1 MAIWKRLTDSS
12 GNSLDINLDQVAFL
26 RRTGSVT
33 TIHFVG
39 GETDQES
46 SMTVAVKETPDEILK
61 GGCGKSFVATF
72 WFCRRQFYPIT
83 FGPYRPAGRPWW
95 LP

>member
-1 MAIWKRLTDSS
+1 MPDMPDNTKAAEMAIWKRLTDSS

-33 TIHFVG
+33 AIHFVG

-61 GGCGKSFVATF
+61 GGAGQATSQPFGFVGVSST
-72 WFCRRQFYPIT
+72 P
-83 FGPYRPAGRPWW
+83 
-95 LP
+95 